1 MEELDRIAEKVR
13 KELEAKNAARDAALA
28 ASRELIRHC
37 ALSIRATH
45 RAEYEEAAQLLA
57 RTREIAGQMKGR
69 VSAYPDLYFT
79 GYVQDALKEMAEAH
93 IVYALIT
100 GEKLPDP
107 DVLGVDYAAFLNGL
121 GEAAGELRRYSLDI
135 VRHGSSE
142 RCETVLA
149 AMEDIYSLLVTM
161 DFPDALKEMAE
172 AHIVY
177 ALITNEKLP
186 DPDALGVDYAAFLN
200 GLGEAAGELRRYSLD
215 IVRHGSSER
224 CETVLAA
231 MEDIYSLLV
240 TMDFP
245 DALTGGLRRTTDMV
259 RGVLE
264 RTRGDLTIAAR
275 QEKLEKTL
283 HEFESRFKG

>member
-1 MEELDRIAEKVR
+1 LQELDVIAEKVR
-13 KELEAKNAARDAALA
+13 KNLQAKNAARDAALA

-45 RAEYEEAAQLLA
+45 RAEFDEASKLLV
-57 RTREIAGQMKGR
+57 RTREIAAQMR
-69 VSAYPDLYFT
+69 MSVSAYPDLYFT
-79 GYVQDALKEMAEAH
+79 GYVQDGLKEMAEAH

-100 GEKLPDP
+100 GDKIPDP
-107 DVLGVDYAAFLNGL
+107 DALGVDYAPYLNGL

-135 VRHGSSE
+135 VRHG
-142 RCETVLA
+142 
-149 AMEDIYSLLVTM
+149 
-161 DFPDALKEMAE
+161 
-172 AHIVY
+172 
-177 ALITNEKLP
+177 N
-186 DPDALGVDYAAFLN
+186 
-200 GLGEAAGELRRYSLD
+200 
-215 IVRHGSSER
+215 SER

-264 RTRGDLTIAAR
+264 RTRGDLTIASR

-283 HEFESRFKG
+283 HDFESRHRPGVV

>member
-1 MEELDRIAEKVR
+1 MQELDLIAEKVR
-13 KELEAKNAARDAALA
+13 KNFVAKNTARDAALA

-45 RAEYEEAAQLLA
+45 RAEYAEAAQLLT
-57 RTREIAGQMKGR
+57 RTREIAAQMKGS

-93 IVYALIT
+93 IVHALIT
-100 GEKLPDP
+100 GEKIPDP
-107 DVLGVDYAAFLNGL
+107 DTLGVDYAAYLNGL

-135 VRHGSSE
+135 VRHG
-142 RCETVLA
+142 T
-149 AMEDIYSLLVTM
+149 
-161 DFPDALKEMAE
+161 
-172 AHIVY
+172 
-177 ALITNEKLP
+177 
-186 DPDALGVDYAAFLN
+186 
-200 GLGEAAGELRRYSLD
+200 
-215 IVRHGSSER
+215 SER

-264 RTRGDLTIAAR
+264 RTRGDLTVAAR
-275 QEKLEKTL
+275 QEKLENTL
-283 HEFESRFKG
+283 REFEGRLKGTS

>member
-1 MEELDRIAEKVR
+1 MQELDLIAEKVR
-13 KELEAKNAARDAALA
+13 KNFETKNAARDAALA

-45 RAEYEEAAQLLA
+45 RAEYGDAARLLA
-57 RTREIAGQMKGR
+57 RTREIAAQMKAS
-69 VSAYPDLYFT
+69 VAAYPDLYFT
-79 GYVQDALKEMAEAH
+79 GYVQDALKETAEAH
-93 IVYALIT
+93 IVHALIT
-100 GEKLPDP
+100 GAKIPDP
-107 DVLGVDYAAFLNGL
+107 DALGVDYAAYLNGL

-135 VRHGSSE
+135 VRHGNSE
-142 RCETVLA
+142 RCETVL
-149 AMEDIYSLLVTM
+149 T
-161 DFPDALKEMAE
+161 
-172 AHIVY
+172 
-177 ALITNEKLP
+177 
-186 DPDALGVDYAAFLN
+186 
-200 GLGEAAGELRRYSLD
+200 
-215 IVRHGSSER
+215 
-224 CETVLAA
+224 A

-283 HEFESRFKG
+283 HEFEEKFKG